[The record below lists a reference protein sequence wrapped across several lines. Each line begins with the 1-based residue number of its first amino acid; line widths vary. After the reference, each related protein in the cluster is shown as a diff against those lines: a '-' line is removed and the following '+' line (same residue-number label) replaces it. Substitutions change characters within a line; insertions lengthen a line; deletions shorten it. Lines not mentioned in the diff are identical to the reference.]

1 MSLDVP
7 CSCAA
12 PRASPWCGGVRRSR
26 AAGVVAALGLS
37 LAGCAGQSANPP
49 PHVDASPYLAELQ
62 RLPVLGGGWLDGSQ
76 LGGKVVVV
84 QFLATWCFP
93 CIATAPR
100 LQEIYDHDQ
109 ARGLVAVAVGMDFE
123 GPQVL
128 RPFADQLGLRY
139 PVLIADDALRN
150 GQTAFGRIGL
160 LPTTLII
167 GRDGKVLTVY
177 AGVAEQGTLEPLID
191 EALRKP
197 APR

>member
-1 MSLDVP
+1 M
-7 CSCAA
+7 
-12 PRASPWCGGVRRSR
+12 RSR
-26 AAGVVAALGLS
+26 VAGVMAALALC

-128 RPFADQLGLRY
+128 RPFADQLGIRF